1 MYVKSNLISVSIC
14 SVVCTSRN
22 LWVTLFVVRGLLQFV
37 ETRSSMFSFSTWFWC
52 DSTEPEESALILA
65 RNPPIPFISRFF
77 GFESVDMADFFSGF
91 WAGAIKL
98 VPGVIA
104 AGAGDVGEAINK
116 IWINLYVYKGE
127 KKLVF
132 KNIG

>member
-98 VPGVIA
+98 VQGVIA
-104 AGAGDVGEAINK
+104 AAEAGDVGEAINK
-116 IWINLYVYKGE
+116 IWIYLLYKGE
-127 KKLVF
+127 KNSL
-132 KNIG
+132 KNIE